1 MYVFMQKITVLI
13 WQGNSKAPKN
23 YKPFTLETECKW
35 LIFGVFRRGNK
46 PSVLPRDSKTSG
58 ATTKMARQ
66 MPSRKTKKKRRTSSI
81 IVIVWR
87 PHYYNTGDF
96 SNEIK

>member
-46 PSVLPRDSKTSG
+46 PSVLPREEKR
-58 ATTKMARQ
+58 AERQ
-66 MPSRKTKKKRRTSSI
+66 KNGELDASRKTLKREEPP
-81 IVIVWR
+81 V
-87 PHYYNTGDF
+87 
-96 SNEIK
+96 

>member
-35 LIFGVFRRGNK
+35 LIFFRGHSKKMRLIGFV
-46 PSVLPRDSKTSG
+46 VLTAINIYIAYSL
-58 ATTKMARQ
+58 
-66 MPSRKTKKKRRTSSI
+66 
-81 IVIVWR
+81 
-87 PHYYNTGDF
+87 
-96 SNEIK
+96 